1 MAKYNRQLVPII
13 FTVKR
18 SSILIIALT
27 IFHLLAMIAAYL
39 NTLDISFRLVIISL
53 ILINLFINL
62 KHELQ
67 IQAVFIRS
75 SSLEGWE
82 ITSEDGEFS
91 VINILP
97 STVISP
103 YFIFLH
109 FKKQKK
115 PRQSIFILKDSM
127 IEDEFRGLIVQLR
140 IAGLK
145 KLK

>member
-1 MAKYNRQLVPII
+1 
-13 FTVKR
+13 
-18 SSILIIALT
+18 
-27 IFHLLAMIAAYL
+27 MIAAYL